1 MRYIDT
7 EKERENNTAN
17 IKSYQFRNLGKECF
31 GVLCTILATSLMVSH
46 YFKIIRQM
54 FHGFPWGWIPT
65 SNLRKKM
72 IRICNNNP
80 LVWISQRPPPFPGS
94 CTDWSKSSRTQEE
107 EARPGSVMSQI
118 MGTCCAT
125 RLTSQKLFVSLAFRF
140 FPAQTI
146 YLTKNKKRFNL
157 ILRNK

>member
-17 IKSYQFRNLGKECF
+17 IKSYQFRNLGKECI

-80 LVWISQRPPPFPGS
+80 LVWISQRPHLSP
-94 CTDWSKSSRTQEE
+94 
-107 EARPGSVMSQI
+107 EAV
-118 MGTCCAT
+118 
-125 RLTSQKLFVSLAFRF
+125 
-140 FPAQTI
+140 
-146 YLTKNKKRFNL
+146 LTKAKAPGPRRKRPDQDPSWARLWGLAVQQDSQVRNSSCPWPLDFFQ
-157 ILRNK
+157 LRQFI